1 MADEKLTIERVI
13 HGGESNMTLY
23 RLSNGDIINVDE
35 AVNYARQGR
44 LQGIMVT
51 KDERGQHVIRPAG
64 HEYNQLN

>member
-13 HGGESNMTLY
+13 YGGESGMTLY

-35 AVNYARQGR
+35 AVNYVRQGR
-44 LQGIMVT
+44 LQGVLVT

-64 HEYNQLN
+64 QELK